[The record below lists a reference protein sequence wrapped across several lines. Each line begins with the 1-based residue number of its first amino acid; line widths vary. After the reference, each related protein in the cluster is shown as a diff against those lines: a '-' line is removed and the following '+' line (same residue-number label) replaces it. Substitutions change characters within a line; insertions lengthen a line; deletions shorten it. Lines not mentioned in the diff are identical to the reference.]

1 MPRAPAAHITSRFD
15 GPAGD
20 NFLLCSDE
28 RIVYLRSLDPKT
40 HWELEWGLVG
50 AVEMSAAAAE
60 LTVRPPFRLPAH
72 HTRPVH
78 RQASALH
85 AITRPQVYL
94 HSARGERS
102 ISCGSAGAGYLALET
117 LERVRALHANAR
129 AASRLSAGAP
139 KAHWLD

>member
-1 MPRAPAAHITSRFD
+1 MTGPDEVFRMAHFDCAPGETPDGGAAARVVLALHAGALTEVLD
-15 GPAGD
+15 GQ
-20 NFLLCSDE
+20 
-28 RIVYLRSLDPKT
+28 
-40 HWELEWGLVG
+40 
-50 AVEMSAAAAE
+50 AAE